1 MSSQPTLEKATLA
14 AGCFWC
20 IEAVLEG
27 IQGVRSVVSGY
38 TGGMTN
44 DPTYQEVCTGSTG
57 HAEAVEVDFDP
68 STISYR
74 ELLKLFFAFH
84 DPTQL
89 NRQGPDVGTQY
100 RSAIYYHSDQQRDIA
115 TSVLAEMANSALVGD
130 RIVTEIQPV
139 SHFYRAESYHQ
150 GYYRANRG
158 QPYCQILIDPKMV
171 KLRMEFGSLIGPN

>member
-130 RIVTEIQPV
+130 RMVTEIQPV

>member
-20 IEAVLEG
+20 IEAVLER

-171 KLRMEFGSLIGPN
+171 KLRTEFGSLIGPN